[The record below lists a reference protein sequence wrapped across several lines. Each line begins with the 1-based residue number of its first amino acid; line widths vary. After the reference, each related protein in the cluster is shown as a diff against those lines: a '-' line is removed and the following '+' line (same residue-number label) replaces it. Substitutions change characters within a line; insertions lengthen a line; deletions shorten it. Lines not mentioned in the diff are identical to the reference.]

1 MSADWEGSNVWRDFH
16 PHAFSVTRPF
26 DAASGR
32 ASAFTIKQQSLG
44 DGGLDHAQAPTPDIY
59 RGILLCKQTWHSSIV
74 LSAIE
79 NIAEVRLLKSLGGGF
94 GM

>member
-44 DGGLDHAQAPTPDIY
+44 DGCLDHAQSTDISIAAS
-59 RGILLCKQTWHSSIV
+59 ILRCKQTWHNGIV
-74 LSAIE
+74 FSAIE
-79 NIAEVRLLKSLGGGF
+79 NMAEVRLGGGF